1 MSEKSYDLIIIGGGP
16 GGYVCAIK
24 AAQLG
29 LKVACVEMRRTL
41 GGCCLNVGCIPSKV
55 LLHSSQRFEE
65 AQHHLGDHGIEISGV
80 KLNLKKFL
88 DRKNNVVEELAKG
101 IDFLFKKN
109 KIDFI
114 NGKAEFI
121 SKTEVKVDGKTVYS
135 AKNFVIATG
144 SEVVSLPGITIDEKQ
159 IVSSTG
165 ALELPQVPKH
175 LVVIGGGYIGLELG
189 TVWRRLGAKVTV
201 VEFAD
206 RIVPAMDHEIGDALH
221 RELKKQGIDFN
232 LSTKVTEVKKDKSGL
247 TVTLEP
253 ASGGKAEHINCDVL
267 LSCAGRKPYTGGL
280 GLENLGIELD
290 ERGRIPVNGAFQTSV
305 PHIFALGDVIDGPM
319 LAHKAEEEGV
329 AVAEI

>member
-24 AAQLG
+24 AAQLR

-101 IDFLFKKN
+101 IEFLFKKN

-165 ALELPQVPKH
+165 ALELSQVPKH

-189 TVWRRLGAKVTV
+189 TVWRRLGAK
-201 VEFAD
+201 
-206 RIVPAMDHEIGDALH
+206 
-221 RELKKQGIDFN
+221 
-232 LSTKVTEVKKDKSGL
+232 
-247 TVTLEP
+247 
-253 ASGGKAEHINCDVL
+253 
-267 LSCAGRKPYTGGL
+267 
-280 GLENLGIELD
+280 
-290 ERGRIPVNGAFQTSV
+290 
-305 PHIFALGDVIDGPM
+305 
-319 LAHKAEEEGV
+319 
-329 AVAEI
+329 